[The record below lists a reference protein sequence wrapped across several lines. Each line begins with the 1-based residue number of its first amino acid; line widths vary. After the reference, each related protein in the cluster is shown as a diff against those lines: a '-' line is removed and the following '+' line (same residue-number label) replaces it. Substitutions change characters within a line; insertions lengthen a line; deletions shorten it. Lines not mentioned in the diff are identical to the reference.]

1 MINLFLDNVL
11 VYSTSGAVNIPF
23 AVDALRNPRNPNE
36 FLSFNLL
43 ELQFIGGGE
52 VFVDLTVAQASGADV
67 ALYGPTENVRL
78 ANEIR
83 SPVGLRCVLT
93 ELNDQLPSRNCQLLI
108 TWRDA
113 TGKPLGQQKILF
125 GCSPVSREALFWLW
139 STPSQRPRGLP
150 ELRCEPSFPQDEIF
164 ELTTLQPNLRTQ
176 PSSSNSVG
184 YQLSAARPLPAPFS
198 QALISMQNQYFHPD
212 GPKLNVKYFGFGG
225 GNVGAAQVFFIEARS
240 GSTVQR
246 IPFISY
252 ILDTPGR
259 GELIIAD
266 MEPDPQGP
274 DGFPRR
280 ENITLKN
287 TGSRVL
293 NLSGC
298 TLEDERT
305 LTVFGI
311 PLNLPKVQSVAHT
324 LPPNTWL
331 PPGQTLIVNPTFEM
345 NNDYDAVQLRNK
357 LGRPLSYMGYL
368 RRWPGT
374 GTPRSPR
381 QTEIFR
387 ARVSVSPMTEF
398 LDVNQTPPYV
408 DVRLPTRL
416 EDGDLVIIRPDR
428 NSTLWAGQLLHPAT
442 GPEGDTSGAVT
453 LPAGWDLPLKTA
465 PLYALLLNV
474 PREAPRLI
482 GNVTQAIVIDRESKK
497 DHGLRA
503 GERSIKF
510 SRNDPNDP
518 NNPFFGRVSGWGQ
531 FDIEVIVK
539 RH

>member
-1 MINLFLDNVL
+1 MINLFLDNIL
-11 VYSTSGAVNIPF
+11 VYSTSGVPNIPF
-23 AVDALRNPRNPNE
+23 AVDALRNPREPNE

-52 VFVDLTVAQASGADV
+52 VFVDLTVVQAGSTRSV
-67 ALYGPTENVRL
+67 ELYGPTENVRL

-93 ELNDQLPSRNCQLLI
+93 ESRDPLPSRSCQLLI
-108 TWRDA
+108 MWKDR

-125 GCSPVSREALFWLW
+125 DFSPVNREALFRLK
-139 STPSQRPRGLP
+139 SKASQRPEELP
-150 ELRCEPSFPQDEIF
+150 ELLCEPGFPKDEIF

-184 YQLSAARPLPAPFS
+184 YQLSAASPVPAPFS
-198 QALISMQNQYFHPD
+198 QALISLQNQYFYPD
-212 GPKLNVKYFGFGG
+212 GPTLNVRYFGFVS
-225 GNVGAAQVFFIEARS
+225 GNVGAAQVFFIEARL
-240 GSTVQR
+240 GGTVQR

-252 ILDTPGR
+252 ILETTPGQ

-266 MEPDPQGP
+266 MEPDPQGKDRP
-274 DGFPRR
+274 GR
-280 ENITLKN
+280 ESITLKN

-293 NLSGC
+293 NLGGC
-298 TLEDERT
+298 TLQDERT

-311 PLNLPKVQSVAHT
+311 PLNLPKVPAVAHI
-324 LPPNTWL
+324 LPLNTFL
-331 PPGQTLIVNPTFEM
+331 SPGQTLIVYPTTFDM

-387 ARVSVSPMTEF
+387 AQVSVTPMMD
-398 LDVNQTPPYV
+398 L

-453 LPAGWDLPLKTA
+453 VPADWDLPLKTA
-465 PLYALLLNV
+465 PVYALLLYFSAV
-474 PREAPRLI
+474 APRLI

-497 DHGLRA
+497 NHGLRA
-503 GERSIKF
+503 GELFIRF

-518 NNPFFGRVSGWGQ
+518 DNPFFGRVSGTGR